1 MEMQF
6 KKEVRPCLRWLISH
20 TVAQEQTQEVRLPD
34 GMPDIG
40 RVLGAWGQVLI
51 RGKEWRG
58 DTMTVTGGV
67 LCWALYAPEDG
78 SEARSVDTWIPFS
91 MKWDLPDTQRDG
103 IISVW
108 PLLNSVDARCV
119 SARKLMLRCNI
130 SVHGEAME
138 PVTTE
143 TYDPSQVP
151 EDVQLLKQT
160 YPMELPLEA
169 GEKQFLV
176 QEELTTGADIHQ
188 ILRQEANAWIS
199 EHRVMANRLV
209 FRGNLSLHLVYRDPE
224 GRIVPWDTEIP
235 FSQYTELDGNYSD
248 SASASILPIVT
259 AMELERDE
267 NGGLLLKCGIAAQ
280 YVICDRVLVDT
291 VEDAYSPFRVTEL
304 QTHSAALPARLDIQ
318 QEGVRFQGN
327 WSAENATLLDAV
339 LYCEHPEIV
348 HNGDRAQLRLP
359 GRFQLLYTDEEGML
373 QGCSVKAEAKW
384 ETEAAQDS
392 HIRALCRPEGQWQ
405 AAPGVNGIE
414 LAQEWKAVMET
425 FSDGELTMVSGLRLG
440 ELQEADPM
448 RPALVLRR
456 AGRDRL
462 WDIAKD
468 CGSTVEAIEKA
479 NGLTQMPDDDR
490 MLLIPIL

>member
-6 KKEVRPCLRWLISH
+6 NKEVRPCLRWLISH

-58 DTMTVTGGV
+58 DTMTVSGGV

-78 SEARSVDTWIPFS
+78 SEARCVDTWIPFN
-91 MKWDLPDTQRDG
+91 MKWELPETQRDG

-108 PLLNSVDARCV
+108 PLLSSVDARCV
-119 SARKLMLRCNI
+119 SARKLMLRCGI
-130 SVHGEAME
+130 SVLGEAME
-138 PVTTE
+138 PATVE
-143 TYDPSQVP
+143 TYSPMQVP
-151 EDVQLLKQT
+151 DDVQLLKQT
-160 YPMELPLEA
+160 YPMVLPLEA

-176 QEELTTGADIHQ
+176 QEELDPSADI
-188 ILRQEANAWIS
+188 RQVIRYEATPRII

-209 FRGNLSLHLVYRDPE
+209 FRGSLSLHLLYRNAE
-224 GRIVPWDTEIP
+224 GKIVSWDKDIP

-248 SASASILPIVT
+248 SATASILPIVT
-259 AMELERDE
+259 AMELERDDQ
-267 NGGLLLKCGIAAQ
+267 GGLLLKCSVAAQ
-280 YVICDRVLVDT
+280 YVISDRVLVDT
-291 VEDAYSPFRVTEL
+291 VEDAYSPFRAVEP
-304 QTHSAALPARLDIQ
+304 QICSASLPARLDLQ
-318 QEGVRFQGN
+318 QEPIRVHGN
-327 WSAENATLLDAV
+327 WNAENATILDAAW
-339 LYCEHPEIV
+339 YCEHPESV
-348 HNGDRAQLRLP
+348 RNGDRMEMRLP
-359 GRFQLLYTDEEGML
+359 GRFQLLYTDEEGVL
-373 QGCSVKAEAKW
+373 QGTSIKAEAKW
-384 ETEAAQDS
+384 ETESAQNS
-392 HIRALCRPEGQWQ
+392 RIRTFCRPEGVWESV
-405 AAPGVNGIE
+405 PGVSGIDLTQNYQVE
-414 LAQEWKAVMET
+414 MET
-425 FSDGELTMVSGLRLG
+425 FSDGELTMISGLRLG

-456 AGRDRL
+456 AGQKRL

-479 NGLTQMPDDDR
+479 NGLTDTPEDSR

>member
-6 KKEVRPCLRWLISH
+6 NKEVRPCLRWLISH
-20 TVAQEQTQEVRLPD
+20 SVAQEQTQEVRLPD

-108 PLLNSVDARCV
+108 PLLSSVDARCV

-143 TYDPSQVP
+143 TYSPLQVP

-176 QEELTTGADIHQ
+176 QEELTTGADVHQ
-188 ILRQEANAWIS
+188 ILRQEAIARIS

-209 FRGNLSLHLVYRDPE
+209 FRGNLCLHLVYREPE

-259 AMELERDE
+259 AMELWR
-267 NGGLLLKCGIAAQ
+267 GCPLCPPAAARS
-280 YVICDRVLVDT
+280 VCLW
-291 VEDAYSPFRVTEL
+291 L
-304 QTHSAALPARLDIQ
+304 WHLP
-318 QEGVRFQGN
+318 
-327 WSAENATLLDAV
+327 
-339 LYCEHPEIV
+339 
-348 HNGDRAQLRLP
+348 
-359 GRFQLLYTDEEGML
+359 
-373 QGCSVKAEAKW
+373 
-384 ETEAAQDS
+384 
-392 HIRALCRPEGQWQ
+392 CRSGHGSGSWQ
-405 AAPGVNGIE
+405 APTG
-414 LAQEWKAVMET
+414 
-425 FSDGELTMVSGLRLG
+425 
-440 ELQEADPM
+440 
-448 RPALVLRR
+448 
-456 AGRDRL
+456 
-462 WDIAKD
+462 
-468 CGSTVEAIEKA
+468 
-479 NGLTQMPDDDR
+479 
-490 MLLIPIL
+490 